1 MSDQVDENR
10 RANWQDRR
18 ADDSFDDVNF
28 DVSQLKHW
36 VENLTLINSFN
47 NAKSIDHAVAR
58 KLAEMKATDIKETLL
73 ASELDAKF
81 ATACVHTQYQMLQRL
96 FLLRTDESRAE
107 IVRLTREL
115 EALRSESKATISLR
129 DRLLAE
135 RDARIEQLETRMK
148 IMYVQLSG
156 VCFDMLSHLEAA
168 VVSAIEDLRQRAD
181 EFHNL
186 AKKELTD
193 CGLDIHLI

>member
-1 MSDQVDENR
+1 MSDQVDKKQ

-18 ADDSFDDVNF
+18 ADDGFQEMDF

-47 NAKSIDHAVAR
+47 NAKTIDHAAAR
-58 KLAEMKATDIKETLL
+58 KLAERKAADIQETLV

-96 FLLRTDESRAE
+96 FLLRTNESRAE

-115 EALRSESKATISLR
+115 EALRSELKTTISLR

-148 IMYVQLSG
+148 GMYIQLSS
-156 VCFDMLSHLEAA
+156 VCFDMLSHLESA
-168 VVSAIEDLRQRAD
+168 VVGAIEDCRQRAD
-181 EFHNL
+181 EFHSL
-186 AKKELTD
+186 AKKELID